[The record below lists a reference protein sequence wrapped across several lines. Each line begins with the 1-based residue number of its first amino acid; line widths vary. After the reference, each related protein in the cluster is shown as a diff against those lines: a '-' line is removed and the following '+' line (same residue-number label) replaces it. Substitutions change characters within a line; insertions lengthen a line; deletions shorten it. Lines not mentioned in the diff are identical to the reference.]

1 MVPDRLK
8 RIRATPFHRLAWAA
22 LALTLAV
29 VLLGAYVRL
38 SDAGLGCPDWPGC
51 YGRLLDLPDDARH
64 IAEASAAYPHRPVE
78 PAKAWKEMIH
88 RYCAGLLGLL
98 VLTLAALA
106 WRNRRDSTQPLTLPL
121 ALLGLILFQS
131 LLGMWTVTWQLK
143 PVVVMG
149 HLLGGLATLS
159 LLAWLILRQGRYGQ
173 DVTIALPRP
182 PAGEGLG
189 ERVAEGEGTECLYQ
203 DEQLIEDRRLRQ
215 YALFGLTLLVMQIA
229 LGGWTSA
236 NYAALACPD
245 FPTCQTRWLPP
256 LAFREA
262 FTLWRGLGVSYEG
275 GVLGNDARVTIHW
288 MHRLGALAVLLYSGW
303 LVGRLWT
310 ANRPMRRMAGIIAL
324 LLAIQI
330 GLGIANVLLR
340 LPLPVAVAHNA
351 GAALLLLALV
361 MLNHLLRL
369 EPAA

>member
-1 MVPDRLK
+1 MVPDRIK
-8 RIRATPFHRLAWAA
+8 QVRATLFHRLAWI
-22 LALTLAV
+22 ALTLTFIV

-51 YGRLLDLPDDARH
+51 YGRLLDLPDEARQ
-64 IAEASAAYPHRPVE
+64 IAEANAAYPHRPVE
-78 PAKAWKEMIH
+78 PVKAWKEMIH

-106 WRNRRDSTQPLTLPL
+106 WRNRRDPAQPLALPL
-121 ALLGLILFQS
+121 ALPGLILFQS

-173 DVTIALPRP
+173 DQHGV
-182 PAGEGLG
+182 
-189 ERVAEGEGTECLYQ
+189 
-203 DEQLIEDRRLRQ
+203 EDRGLRQ
-215 YALFGLTLLVMQIA
+215 YALLGLTLLVAQIA

-245 FPTCQTRWLPP
+245 FPTCQTHWIPP
-256 LAFREA
+256 LAFSEA
-262 FTLWRGLGVSYEG
+262 FSLWRGLGVSYEG
-275 GVLGNDARVTIHW
+275 GVLGNDARVTLHW
-288 MHRLGALAVLLYSGW
+288 MHRLGALAVLLYFGW

-310 ANRPMRRMAGIIAL
+310 ANRPMRLMAGIITL
-324 LLAIQI
+324 LLTLQI

-361 MLNHLLRL
+361 MLNHRLRP
-369 EPAA
+369 ETAI